1 MANSIGWGKVNTS
14 IGWGETATEFVRITE
29 VGDIR
34 FTESLENRV
43 TEGVDASGWGECYN
57 QSWTGET
64 ELEA

>member
-14 IGWGETATEFVRITE
+14 IGWGETASESLRATED
-29 VGDIR
+29 GAIR
-34 FTESLENRV
+34 FTEDMLNRV

-57 QSWTGET
+57 QSWAGET

>member
-14 IGWGETATEFVRITE
+14 IGWGETASEFVRVTE
-29 VGDIR
+29 IGDVR

-43 TEGVDASGWGECYN
+43 TEGVDASGWGEYYN